1 MTNRTIALATML
13 ALLPAAAHAQEVP
26 PESHVSLAEISRTAV
41 VPPAAKPGYGPTST
55 PQPQRQ
61 KDSLLN
67 GVLIGAGLGAIV
79 GALGGT
85 TMIGCDECAGFNV
98 PLTFGVVGAAAG
110 AGIGAGLDAW
120 HHARARLPAVKSKP
134 AIDKSSKK
142 P

>member
-1 MTNRTIALATML
+1 MTHRTIALSTML
-13 ALLPAAAHAQEVP
+13 ALLPFAAHAQDASP
-26 PESHVSLAEISRTAV
+26 KPIASLAEISRAAV
-41 VPPAAKPGYGPTST
+41 VPPATKHTFTST
-55 PQPQRQ
+55 AAPQPARQ

-110 AGIGAGLDAW
+110 AGIGAGLDALR
-120 HHARARLPAVKSKP
+120 HARARMPRVTNKHTTPSGR
-134 AIDKSSKK
+134 
-142 P
+142 